1 MISSF
6 LYGAGGSCGVTQLIS
21 SFVSGVVTQ
30 PAISAA
36 ASSATSLKD
45 TIANHGIENHVD
57 VLRQCRTEV
66 VVLSRVHHSRP
77 CKHAVLRIEQPRFGH
92 RPRRAVDLLG
102 SKLNRLPVAV
112 ETDADRGAW
121 HGSGL
126 AIDADDPRDEHA
138 LGARP
143 GDGPAQLSFI
153 DLAARTDRIVAGDPF
168 QPAFA

>member
-45 TIANHGIENHVD
+45 TIAHHGVENHLD
-57 VLRQCRTEV
+57 VLHQCRTEV

-77 CKHAVLRIEQPRFGH
+77 CKHAVLRVEQARFGD
-92 RPRRAVDLLG
+92 RPRRAVDLLRR
-102 SKLNRLPVAV
+102 KVDDLPVAV
-112 ETDADRGAW
+112 ET
-121 HGSGL
+121 
-126 AIDADDPRDEHA
+126 
-138 LGARP
+138 
-143 GDGPAQLSFI
+143 
-153 DLAARTDRIVAGDPF
+153 
-168 QPAFA
+168 